1 MSNEESTKPLRL
13 LSLDGGGIPALSQLT
28 ILKSITLAIQQ
39 QHALAAPPRPHE
51 IFDLIGG
58 SGHGGLLALLLGRLR
73 LTIDETLTEYRQ
85 LVERVF
91 SHRKRHRGGRGQ
103 YSARAME
110 AAIKDLVGRY
120 APPRHPDAET
130 MLLLEDNANH
140 AEGEGEGEGEG
151 ETGCKVLV
159 CVRSTQAMEHARLF
173 CSYRT
178 YRAGDDPDLTVWQA
192 ARAVTAHPGL
202 FKPVRI
208 GDEEFVDGS
217 LGTKNPGRLLLDEA
231 RRLFDGERRPVG
243 CVLSLGAGKPPPVQL
258 GRPGLFQRLLPTKIV
273 SVVEALSFEAETV
286 AQDLEGRFEHSPGV
300 YFRFNVGERVAGV
313 GMADWERWSE
323 VESQTVD
330 YLAAFEVQNT
340 VLRAAEAL
348 YGKALEKG
356 TDTAVTVFDL

>member
-39 QHALAAPPRPHE
+39 QHALAEPPRPHE

-73 LTIDETLTEYRQ
+73 LSIDETLTEYRQ

-91 SHRKRHRGGRGQ
+91 SHRKRHRGGSGQ

-120 APPRHPDAET
+120 ATPQDPDAET
-130 MLLLEDNANH
+130 MLLLEDNENH
-140 AEGEGEGEGEG
+140 AEGER
-151 ETGCKVLV
+151 ETGGKVFV

-208 GDEEFVDGS
+208 GGEEFVDGS
-217 LGTKNPGRLLLDEA
+217 LGTKNPCRLLLDEA
-231 RRLFDGERRPVG
+231 RRLFGGERRPVG

-286 AQDLEGRFEHSPGV
+286 AQDLEGRFEKSPGV

-313 GMADWERWSE
+313 GMAGVGMADWERLSE

-330 YLAAFEVQNT
+330 YLAAFEVENT

-348 YGKALEKG
+348 YGKAVEKG
-356 TDTAVTVFDL
+356 TDTVVTVFDL